1 MCISTISCTFVAT
14 FENIKKIDNIV
25 MMKRFLIA
33 TTLGLTMALGVYAQG
48 MSDQQVL
55 AFIGSEVKAGT
66 SQAQIVK
73 SV

>member
-1 MCISTISCTFVAT
+1 
-14 FENIKKIDNIV
+14 

-66 SQAQIVK
+66 SQAQIVTK
-73 SV
+73 LMQKMQLSSMQDLIRSTTAIRTR